1 MGSEHHSEFSPCL
14 TDAEDR
20 ARLSALPVSHFEPLF
35 DLLPRLD
42 SAQNGAEVLPDG
54 KEGQYS
60 WAFTPPT
67 LSALA
72 IEFTAV
78 CYRLHLV
85 LRWGN
90 WPAFMQAHPFWD
102 RPAMIDQFDRY
113 QCCMAITTIIRGDRF
128 GNGTTEGYCSGGKLA
143 RIIRRLQGGA
153 E

>member
-1 MGSEHHSEFSPCL
+1 MGSEHYSEFSPCL

-20 ARLSALPVSHFEPLF
+20 ARLAALPVSHFEPLF
-35 DLLPRLD
+35 ALLPRLD
-42 SAQNGAEVLPDG
+42 RVKSEREEDEDG
-54 KEGQYS
+54 KDGSYTWVFVPS
-60 WAFTPPT
+60 KACPVALDFTT
-67 LSALA
+67 L
-72 IEFTAV
+72 

-128 GNGTTEGYCSGGKLA
+128 GDGTTEGYCRGGTVA

-153 E
+153 V